1 MTHYC
6 VWFQTQ
12 GASGSANEMLRDTR
26 THSKAFSLLESGEF
40 LGEQLLGCIGSSRQG
55 YGGVS
60 LSNKLQFVSMD
71 FAEAMKE
78 IRRNNDTIIT
88 GNQFFVFKQ
97 AESSASVVGVELTSR
112 CTSR

>member
-6 VWFQTQ
+6 VLFQTQ
-12 GASGSANEMLRDTR
+12 GTSGSANEMLRDTR
-26 THSKAFSLLESGEF
+26 THSKAFLLLESGEF
-40 LGEQLLGCIGSSRQG
+40 LGEQLLGCIGSSKG
-55 YGGVS
+55 YSGVS
-60 LSNKLQFVSMD
+60 LSNMLQFVSMD

-78 IRRNNDTIIT
+78 IRRNNDTTIT